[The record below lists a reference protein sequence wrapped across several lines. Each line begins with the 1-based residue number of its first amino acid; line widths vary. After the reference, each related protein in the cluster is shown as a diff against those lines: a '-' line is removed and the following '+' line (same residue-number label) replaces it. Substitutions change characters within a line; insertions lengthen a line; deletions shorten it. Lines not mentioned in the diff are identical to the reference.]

1 MRNKILRKEDEWCFH
16 KTTKQNKK
24 KNTKHTKVLAAAD
37 ILLMFSSLIHW
48 C

>member
-1 MRNKILRKEDEWCFH
+1 MSGVF
-16 KTTKQNKK
+16 TKQPNKK
-24 KNTKHTKVLAAAD
+24 TKQNTKHTKVLAAAD